1 MKHEL
6 RFEFK
11 DTKTLLA
18 FVKSCYDNGV
28 LVDRTKKMTFEK
40 TSHIYSLCKGLSNL
54 SVRIWNDE
62 IIDGTMRFI
71 IDEHSENI
79 DLYPCSIIYEMD
91 NNKYSFII

>member
-6 RFEFK
+6 KFEFK
-11 DTKTLLA
+11 DTKTLLP
-18 FVKSCYDNGV
+18 FIESCYGNGV
-28 LVDRTKKMTFEK
+28 LVDKTKKMTFDK
-40 TSHIYSLCKGLSNL
+40 TSHFYSLCKGLSNL
-54 SVRIWNDE
+54 AVRIWNDE

-71 IDEHSENI
+71 IEEHPENV